1 MQEIR
6 VFLRKE
12 QIEKLR
18 LTDRKTYGGYGGTT
32 MTDYYLSRYVR
43 YRVLEDGTIF
53 RIEATPGELDKK
65 KYQVSSLPSC
75 KWTLVIHKEF
85 ISEGMIADTYF
96 GLEKINIEI
105 FGKRG
110 EDIHTF
116 EIETDIPIDTL
127 EKSLR
132 KMVGDGT
139 LITTSG
145 LYDVADLLVK

>member
-75 KWTLVIHKEF
+75 KWVSIIHKEF
-85 ISEGMIADTYF
+85 ISEGKIGDTYF
-96 GLEKINIEI
+96 GLEKINIEM
-105 FGKRG
+105 FDKHGN
-110 EDIHTF
+110 
-116 EIETDIPIDTL
+116 EITKVVP
-127 EKSLR
+127 EKVRYVINYLGR
-132 KMVGDGT
+132 CHQTMIK
-139 LITTSG
+139 IY
-145 LYDVADLLVK
+145 YDNQPVQYVHSVT